1 MRFKYFLFLLVKTK
15 DGRDK
20 NCGIYLC
27 VVCHILVK
35 VVVLIY
41 SLKYLNITINSVI
54 RACNTNVIIF
64 IFSSGCIFE
73 KALFTPQ
80 VDLSSYLVYCT
91 VGAAQ
96 SLVLSRLYVVTP
108 ICAYL
113 SLLIITI
120 KKELHSA

>member
-54 RACNTNVIIF
+54 RACNKNVIIL
-64 IFSSGCIFE
+64 IFSCIFE

-120 KKELHSA
+120 KKELQSA